1 MLCQRCARGLCVV
14 WGSRR
19 LRCTALP
26 CPCLT
31 PCPPTSPPTSPPT
44 PPLPQVLGASDARD
58 PALAQH
64 RLEVRGAAL
73 PPWVLDRLAGIL
85 AVTQDGNFS
94 MACDTHPLTLALN
107 WCPSGGGEAP
117 ADAGNGGGRR
127 GSRLQPF
134 SVQAAPGQGA
144 EQVARQL
151 SDFEARQRGCWD
163 CEEAARWRAA
173 TPGLS
178 CNVVRE
184 LRCEGGTFVGK
195 LSARSAERVML

>member
-26 CPCLT
+26 CPCFT
-31 PCPPTSPPTSPPT
+31 PCPPT

-58 PALAQH
+58 PTRAQH

-144 EQVARQL
+144 GQAARQL